1 MKRQDRDAPPSAP
14 KRRKSRG
21 RRKSKAERLARSTPD
36 SPSPDDL
43 CKLLQGSSSRE
54 WDAAQSLALGL
65 GTLEARATVVRVIL
79 KEREAPRAAAHYAKR
94 LNLRGGELL
103 SSVTSGS
110 KISQLLMAQ
119 FLVEL
124 DEHALSTREK
134 LQRFVWPWLLQS
146 VEKREGRAVAKAAA
160 HLMLHPTASDDVK
173 VQDKK
178 ERGLRLQRAVV
189 TQCLQTG
196 KLLHLVLTHAR
207 SFIGCMD
214 IVSSGA
220 EGSGLD
226 EVDDEE
232 AMDKELQRRQQV
244 ARRVQNVLR
253 LMWPDARVVL
263 FGSSVTRLLEVPGD
277 EGSVTADVDLCA
289 LLPSA
294 AQFRQETAPLVTEVK
309 EHLTLY
315 FLPDSAVENEQVTAV
330 TGARIPIV
338 HFQDPSRNLPCD
350 LCVNNLPALWNTR
363 LLRWLLYGGANTGSA
378 EQSQLKHARKLC
390 MWLRKWRQTKKR
402 VVGGAVSSYG
412 LVLLALY
419 YLQRTSVLPVLDCS
433 AHVVEDESSLRVLT
447 ESAIDERLEAVD
459 KSFVCVEEHA
469 KRAVQDWRALRC
481 GFFRFYTCE
490 FDYEHTVVSLR
501 TKEVMAKVS
510 KGWSRQNNVRLC
522 LEDPV
527 EIDRDLGM
535 LCSRLAL
542 GRLRCAFAHACVV
555 LSRKHGEQETESV
568 EHDVEAD
575 LLASWPYEDNNA
587 REETAEDSH
596 ETVGDSALP
605 MTVAKGESSTI
616 LNGSGTLGNQSSAR
630 GVRDAERRVKLQH
643 FLVLRAFNLRR
654 PRETLH
660 EQFQSLK
667 KRVESSDSGK
677 SGDFLVLDELCAYLS
692 IPPYRRLLLVQVFGL
707 GPQETQ
713 VGFDDFVRFLQSAAV
728 RAAQEERQQHEGS
741 LPTPPPRTC
750 RSQNLSEAL
759 VTFDAARAYHAVAR
773 APPAPGLWKKRE
785 VTIQERITEY
795 TKIGEK
801 GQPQRLVE
809 KERHQTE
816 VLHMESLDGEFA
828 HREITQFEQTEHLND
843 EMVHLDHGREE
854 FLHLKSRHDE
864 ISRFE
869 SSVPPGGASGGGRPE
884 ECEQQPPSPSIKR
897 DPSAPGTAREST
909 GFDNTQVEVEAA
921 AYAERWDQQEDAQST

>member
-1 MKRQDRDAPPSAP
+1 
-14 KRRKSRG
+14 
-21 RRKSKAERLARSTPD
+21 
-36 SPSPDDL
+36 
-43 CKLLQGSSSRE
+43 
-54 WDAAQSLALGL
+54 
-65 GTLEARATVVRVIL
+65 
-79 KEREAPRAAAHYAKR
+79 
-94 LNLRGGELL
+94 
-103 SSVTSGS
+103 
-110 KISQLLMAQ
+110 MAQ

-146 VEKREGRAVAKAAA
+146 VEKKEDKAALKA
-160 HLMLHPTASDDVK
+160 AVHLMLHPTASDDAK
-173 VQDKK
+173 MQDKK
-178 ERGLRLQRAVV
+178 ERGLRLQRALV
-189 TQCLQTG
+189 TRCLQTG
-196 KLLHLVLTHAR
+196 KLLHLVPTHAR
-207 SFIGCMD
+207 SFIDRMEGG
-214 IVSSGA
+214 SSLLSGA
-220 EGSGLD
+220 EEDNLD
-226 EVDDEE
+226 DKDDDK

-253 LMWPDARVVL
+253 LMWPDARVLL
-263 FGSSVTRLLEVPGD
+263 FGSSITRLLSLTGD
-277 EGSVTADVDLCA
+277 GRSGSADVDLCV

-294 AQFRQETAPLVTEVK
+294 VQFRQETASLVTEVK

-315 FLPDSAVENEQVTAV
+315 FLPDDTDESGHVTAV
-330 TGARIPIV
+330 TGARVPIV
-338 HFQDPSRNLPCD
+338 HFQDPSSNLPCD

-363 LLRWLLYGGANTGSA
+363 LLRWLLYGGTKLDPV
-378 EQSQLKHARKLC
+378 EQKQLEHVRKFC
-390 MWLRKWRQTKKR
+390 KWLRSWRHSKKR
-402 VVGGAVSSYG
+402 AVGGAVSSYG
-412 LVLLALY
+412 LMLLALY
-419 YLQRTSVLPVLDCS
+419 YLQRTNVLPVLDCS
-433 AHVVEDESSLRVLT
+433 AYVVENESTLRSLT
-447 ESAIDERLEAVD
+447 ESDIDERLEAED
-459 KSFVCVEEHA
+459 KFFVCAEEHT
-469 KRAVQDWRALRC
+469 KLAVGDWRALRR
-481 GFFRFYTCE
+481 GFFHFFTCE
-490 FDYEHTVVSLR
+490 FDYEHSVVSLR
-501 TKEVMAKVS
+501 TKEVMRKVR

-555 LSRKHGEQETESV
+555 LSSKDEEQDTESAK
-568 EHDVEAD
+568 HDVEAD
-575 LLASWPYEDNNA
+575 LLASWAYEEDNA
-587 REETAEDSH
+587 REAEDSH
-596 ETVGDSALP
+596 ETRTKNHLERHSLVLS
-605 MTVAKGESSTI
+605 MTVAKGDSSTS
-616 LNGSGTLGNQSSAR
+616 LNGSGTLHGLGNQSSAR
-630 GVRDAERRVKLQH
+630 EVRDAERRVKLQH

-654 PRETLH
+654 SKETLQ

-667 KRVESSDSGK
+667 KRVESSDPRK
-677 SGDFLVLDELCAYLS
+677 DGDFLELDELCAYLS
-692 IPPYRRLLLVQVFGL
+692 IPPYRRLLLVQVFSL

-713 VGFDDFVRFLQSAAV
+713 IGFDDFVRFLQSAAV

-741 LPTPPPRTC
+741 LPTPPPRPC
-750 RSQNLSEAL
+750 GPRQINEAL
-759 VTFDAARAYHAVAR
+759 VTFDPTRAHQAVAR

-795 TKIGEK
+795 TKIDEK

-869 SSVPPGGASGGGRPE
+869 SSVPPGGQSGAGRPE

-909 GFDNTQVEVEAA
+909 GFDSTTAAEAEAEAA
-921 AYAERWDQQEDAQST
+921 AYAERWDQPAPEEDAQQT